1 MEKSVLC
8 ERNITFTTVLHSSKP
23 LKLPPEQLIRNNVGL
38 KEKRVEADVSKLRKE
53 IIIPITIVL
62 SLASIILIAVIIVY
76 HCRRKRRK
84 QDASI
89 ISVNDS
95 QMKSNERTDMKLKSD
110 IGGVPNS
117 SKIYPT
123 IVISSEIPPGSPVIT
138 SNTPPPICRVDLKRY
153 SSGKSFS
160 SI

>member
-1 MEKSVLC
+1 MIFIPILRFS
-8 ERNITFTTVLHSSKP
+8 RS
-23 LKLPPEQLIRNNVGL
+23 
-38 KEKRVEADVSKLRKE
+38 VSKLRKE

-84 QDASI
+84 QDAASI

-123 IVISSEIPPGSPVIT
+123 IVISSEIPPGSPR
-138 SNTPPPICRVDLKRY
+138 CRVDLKRY
-153 SSGKSFS
+153 SSEKAFRQFDLNRLL
-160 SI
+160 